1 MLTYHEFSSTIQDL
15 HLPGGVPLIV
25 HASMSAFGPIK
36 GGVETILGSLFTVS
50 DQILFPAFTFKT
62 MVTPEDGPEDNGIE
76 YGSGKSTN
84 ALAEF
89 FHANLPVDP
98 LIGEVA
104 EKFRLMPDNSRSSHP
119 ILSFCGRNLDE
130 AIYNQTLDDP
140 LAPIQ
145 VLSEMDGWVLLLGV
159 DHSCN
164 TSIHLAE
171 KMSSRRQFI
180 RWALTETG
188 VVECPAYPG
197 CSDGFNQ
204 IKPVIRDI
212 SRHASLGNG
221 SIEAVPIHFLVEI
234 ARSMMVANPQALLCS
249 RKDCQRCNTIRNDW
263 GNG

>member
-1 MLTYHEFSSTIQDL
+1 MNFTSTIQEL
-15 HLPGGVPLIV
+15 RLPTGVPLIV

-36 GGVETILGSLFTVS
+36 GGAETILGSIFTVS

-62 MVTPEDGPEDNGIE
+62 MITPEDGPELNGIE

-84 ALAEF
+84 AMAEF
-89 FHANLPVDP
+89 FHAGMPVDP

-104 EKFRLMPDNSRSSHP
+104 EKFRWMPDVKRSNHP
-119 ILSFCGRNLDE
+119 ILSFCGRNLDSV
-130 AIYNQTLDDP
+130 IDSQTLNDP

-145 VLSEMDGWVLLLGV
+145 TISEQGGWVLLLGV
-159 DHSCN
+159 DHTCN

-171 KMSSRRQFI
+171 KMSSRRQFV
-180 RWALTETG
+180 RWALSETG
-188 VVECPAYPG
+188 IVECPAYPG

-204 IKPVIRDI
+204 IQPVIQDI
-212 SRHASLGNG
+212 SRRVQLGNG
-221 SIEAVPIHFLVEI
+221 WIEAVPIQFLVEV

-249 RKDCQRCNTIRNDW
+249 RKDCPRCNTIRNDW